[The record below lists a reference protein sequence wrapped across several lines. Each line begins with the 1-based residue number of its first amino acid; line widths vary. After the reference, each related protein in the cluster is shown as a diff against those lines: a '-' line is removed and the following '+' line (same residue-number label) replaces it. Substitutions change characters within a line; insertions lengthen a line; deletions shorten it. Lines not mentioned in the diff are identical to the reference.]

1 MPAVPANRAY
11 RRMFGA
17 QVIALTGTGL
27 ATVALGLLA
36 HDLAGADAGA
46 VLGTAL
52 AIKMAAYVGVA
63 PLAGALAARLP
74 RTALLVTLDLVRAG
88 IAAALPWVD
97 QVWQVYLLIFLLQA
111 ASAAFTPTFQ
121 ATIPDLL
128 SDERDYTR
136 ALTLSRMAYDLE
148 SLLSPL
154 LAAAVLVVVGYD
166 HLFVG
171 TSVGFAASALLVVSA
186 LLPAAAT
193 TRPAGRALDAT
204 TRGIRAYLVT
214 PRLRGLLAAHLAVS
228 AAGAMVLVNTVGYV
242 RDLLGRGDTEVALA
256 LGAYGLGSLV
266 AALALPAI
274 LERHADRA
282 VMLRACVLLAATLVL
297 AAPVTAALG
306 AGRWPALLVLW
317 ALIGA
322 GSSLVLTPGGRLLR
336 RSAHPEDRPA
346 LFAADFALS
355 HACWLLCY
363 PLAGWLATAAD
374 LTTALVVLG
383 AVTAGATA
391 LACRVWPCHDP
402 EEIEHE
408 HDLEPGHDHLGDAHP
423 AEGRWRHVH
432 PYRIDELHTRWP
444 A

>member
-1 MPAVPANRAY
+1 MPVVPANRAY

-17 QVIALTGTGL
+17 QVVALTGTGL

-52 AIKMAAYVGVA
+52 AIKVAAYVGVA

-74 RTALLVTLDLVRAG
+74 RTALLVALDLIRAG
-88 IAAALPWVD
+88 IALALPWVD
-97 QVWQVYLLIFLLQA
+97 QVWQVYLLVFLLQA

-128 SDERDYTR
+128 TDDRDYTR

-154 LAAAVLVVVGYD
+154 LAAAALAMIGYD

-171 TSVGFAASALLVVSA
+171 TSVGFIASALLVVSA
-186 LLPAAAT
+186 LLPAAT
-193 TRPAGRALDAT
+193 TRPTGRALDAT
-204 TRGIRAYLVT
+204 TRGIRAYLAT
-214 PRLRGLLAAHLAVS
+214 PRLRGLLAVHLAVS

-242 RDLLGRGDTEVALA
+242 RDLLGRGATDVAFA
-256 LGAYGLGSLV
+256 LGAYGLGSLA
-266 AALALPAI
+266 AALALPTI
-274 LERHADRA
+274 LDRHADRA
-282 VMLRACVLLAATLVL
+282 VMLRACVLLAATLFL
-297 AAPVTAALG
+297 AAPATAALG

-322 GSSLVLTPGGRLLR
+322 GGSLVLTPGGRLLR

-374 LTTALVVLG
+374 LTAALVVLG
-383 AVTAGATA
+383 AVTATATA
-391 LACRVWPCHDP
+391 LACRVWPSHDP
-402 EEIEHE
+402 DEVEHE
-408 HDLEPGHDHLGDAHP
+408 HDLAPGHDHLGDAHP
-423 AEGRWRHVH
+423 AEGRWRHAH